1 VNKLIAE
8 SLGTFCLV
16 FAGTG
21 AIVVNEVTGGA
32 VTHVGVALT
41 FGLVVMVMIHALGAV
56 SGAHMNPAVSVGLAM
71 AGRFQWRS
79 IPGYVLAQVAGAL
92 AASWLLSVL
101 FPGSV
106 ALGATLPAGSDWQA
120 FVLEVVLAFML
131 MLVILSVTSTGS
143 RVRADIAAMAVGGVV
158 GLEAMFAGPISG
170 ASMNPARS
178 LGPAVVSG
186 HFESLWVYMAAPLVG
201 VGLAVLAWAAMR
213 GGEGPKG
220 GAAL

>member
-8 SLGTFCLV
+8 WLGTFCLV

-21 AIVVNEVTGGA
+21 AIIVNEVTGGA

-41 FGLVVMVMIHALGAV
+41 FGLVVMVMIHALGQV
-56 SGAHMNPAVSVGLAM
+56 SGAHLNPAVSVGLAM

>member
-120 FVLEVVLAFML
+120 FVLEVVLTFML

-143 RVRADIAAMAVGGVV
+143 RVRADIAAIAVGGVV

>member
-143 RVRADIAAMAVGGVV
+143 RVRADIAAIAVGGVV

>member
-1 VNKLIAE
+1 MNKLIAE
-8 SLGTFCLV
+8 WLGTFCLV

-21 AIVVNEVTGGA
+21 AIIVNEVTGGS

-56 SGAHMNPAVSVGLAM
+56 SGAHLNPAVSVGLAM
-71 AGRFQWRS
+71 AGRFRWRS

-101 FPGSV
+101 FPASV
-106 ALGATLPAGSDWQA
+106 TLGATLPAGSDWQA

-131 MLVILSVTSTGS
+131 MLVILSVTSIGS
-143 RVRADIAAMAVGGVV
+143 RVRADMAAIAVGGVV

-201 VGLAVLAWAAMR
+201 VGLAVLAWALLR
-213 GGEGPKG
+213 GGEGPKD

>member
-106 ALGATLPAGSDWQA
+106 TLGATLPAGSDWQA

-143 RVRADIAAMAVGGVV
+143 RVRADIAAIAVGGVV